1 MDLGK
6 LCSSI
11 FIWVGLVSNTIYAVN
26 TNIFG
31 AWICA
36 GMFAIAAAINNKN
49 LGDQLMEEKDF
60 KGTLKEVILQML
72 ENDTDCCEVTNT
84 VGDTS
89 VTVEVTITKIVSGG
103 EVIYDAAEADD
114 DVELVAF
121 GEDDIEYLS

>member
-1 MDLGK
+1 
-6 LCSSI
+6 
-11 FIWVGLVSNTIYAVN
+11 
-26 TNIFG
+26 
-31 AWICA
+31 
-36 GMFAIAAAINNKN
+36 
-49 LGDQLMEEKDF
+49 MEEKEF
-60 KGTLKEVILQML
+60 KGTLKEVILQMI

-114 DVELVAF
+114 VELISF

>member
-1 MDLGK
+1 
-6 LCSSI
+6 
-11 FIWVGLVSNTIYAVN
+11 
-26 TNIFG
+26 
-31 AWICA
+31 
-36 GMFAIAAAINNKN
+36 
-49 LGDQLMEEKDF
+49 MEEKDF